1 MPASQL
7 KLERFVPYRLSVLTN
22 TISRA
27 LALGY
32 AERFGLTIPQW
43 RIVAVLGH
51 DPDLSAV
58 EVAKRTVIDKVSV
71 SRAVT
76 ALESDGRLIRRV
88 DSSDRRRSLL
98 RLSAAGRA
106 LYREIVPLARN
117 YEMRLLSTLTASE
130 RAAFNDLL
138 TRLTQQASAL
148 NTPR

>member
-7 KLERFVPYRLSVLTN
+7 KLDRFVPYRLSVLTN
-22 TISRA
+22 TVSRA

-58 EVAKRTVIDKVSV
+58 EVAKRTVMDKVSV

-106 LYREIVPLARN
+106 V
-117 YEMRLLSTLTASE
+117 
-130 RAAFNDLL
+130 
-138 TRLTQQASAL
+138 
-148 NTPR
+148 

>member
-7 KLERFVPYRLSVLTN
+7 KLDRFLPYRLSVLTN
-22 TISRA
+22 TVSRA

-51 DPDLSAV
+51 DPNLSAV
-58 EVAKRTVIDKVSV
+58 EVAKRTVMDKVTV

-106 LYREIVPLARN
+106 LYREIVPLARS
-117 YEMRLLSTLTASE
+117 YEMRLLSTLTARE
-130 RAAFNDLL
+130 RIAFNDLL